1 MVRMAIDACRS
12 HVDNHSESSLRLP
25 DEPLI
30 ALFCSSRCPGD
41 VILKAYDAARAL
53 RGVGIKVIGGFH
65 TPIEKDCLEILL
77 RGTQPV
83 VVSPARGIGRMRIP
97 RAWKDPI
104 AEGRLLVLSPFDDAQ
119 RRMTAKLAAER
130 NRFVVDQAAALLIVH
145 AAPGGQTEALAQRAI
160 AQDKPVLTLLSPHN
174 AHLTALGARAV
185 SVPHLADAVR
195 AAVDARQGSS
205 G

>member
-1 MVRMAIDACRS
+1 MHIVLTSTTI
-12 HVDNHSESSLRLP
+12 VESSLRLP
-25 DEPLI
+25 DDPLI

-41 VILKAYDAARAL
+41 LILKAYDAARAM
-53 RGVGIKVIGGFH
+53 RHDAGIKVIGGFH

-83 VVSPARGIGRMRIP
+83 VVCPARGIGRMRTP
-97 RAWKDPI
+97 RAWKGSI
-104 AEGRLLVLSPFDDAQ
+104 AEGRLLVLSPFDDA
-119 RRMTAKLAAER
+119 RRRVTAKLAAER

-145 AAPGGQTEALAQRAI
+145 AAPGGQTEALARRAI
-160 AQDKPVLTLLSPHN
+160 AQGKPVLTLVSPHN
-174 AHLTALGARAV
+174 AHLAALGARAV

-195 AAVDARQGSS
+195 AALDARQGSS